1 MNWKKEIYEW
11 IFILTATAV
20 MIIGAVHNYNG
31 KILSAAGVF
40 ANGAFL
46 FAFMSWCE
54 LRKARC
60 KDSAEN

>member
-1 MNWKKEIYEW
+1 MDWKKEIYEW
-11 IFILTATAV
+11 LFILTAIAIV
-20 MIIGAVHNYNG
+20 IIGTIHNYNG
-31 KILSAAGVF
+31 DFYGAASVF